1 LKIADVNAD
10 VMVPNANM
18 RISNKRAL
26 VVDASL
32 STLTVKSWLFP
43 QLIPPL
49 PTHKNLKIDK
59 KGLATL
65 L

>member
-1 LKIADVNAD
+1 
-10 VMVPNANM
+10 MVPNANM

-26 VVDASL
+26 VVDANL